1 MATYHFSTL
10 ARLWPRRTRP
20 ATIAAIIGLMAGPGG
35 AKALDVLA
43 NEKAGRDACAKRLC
57 DMVLK
62 REPKGPPLAC
72 DMTKTWDRGKIK
84 KNGEK
89 SNISWGFGD
98 ARCQVALNIDR
109 AILLP
114 AVASPAHTVFIPEQ
128 TVRCKIEDSENKLTD
143 LNVRAAP
150 KIKFKDGKA
159 HKVWINVK
167 DVDGDSNIG
176 GLVWSVAK
184 LADGLGIFHKATLKE
199 INKFIHEKCAAD
211 YGGEVAKA
219 GGKTGAE
226 AKKPGTKAAEPDKDV
241 DKAKATGAIKAEA
254 K

>member
-1 MATYHFSTL
+1 MVSVRFATRGL
-10 ARLWPRRTRP
+10 LRP
-20 ATIAAIIGLMAGPGG
+20 GRSLSAAIAAAAGMTMASVG
-35 AKALDVLA
+35 AQALDVLA

-57 DMVLK
+57 DIVLK

-72 DMTKTWDRGKIK
+72 DMTKTWDRTKIK

-109 AILLP
+109 AMLLP
-114 AVASPAHTVFIPEQ
+114 ALASPTHTLFVPEQ
-128 TVRCKIEDSENKLTD
+128 TVRCKIEDSESKLTE
-143 LNVRAAP
+143 LNVRASP

-167 DVDGDSNIG
+167 DIDGDSNVR

-184 LADGLGIFHKATLKE
+184 LADGLGIFHKATIKE

-211 YGGEVAKA
+211 YGGVEANA
-219 GGKTGAE
+219 GGKTNPE
-226 AKKPGTKAAEPDKDV
+226 IKKPVIKAADTAKDG
-241 DKAKATGAIKAEA
+241 DKAKPTGAVKAEV